1 MGNSERGRV
10 RYLGHK
16 LLLQVRILLRALTR
30 RLLLRRECISGELL
44 LLLPVVIHIGR
55 EVLPG
60 GGAQCAQAGASCRW
74 RRSGSCSESA
84 STKMRAEMFR
94 GDGRFPQPSAHAPQ
108 QRGPPGVLPPMSKSL
123 KKIMDAVQAD
133 QEVRAH

>member
-16 LLLQVRILLRALTR
+16 LLLQVRILLRALMR

-60 GGAQCAQAGASCRW
+60 GAQCAQAGASCD
-74 RRSGSCSESA
+74 GAEAAPAGESA
-84 STKMRAEMFR
+84 STKVRAEMFR
-94 GDGRFPQPSAHAPQ
+94 GDGRFPQPSARAPQ
-108 QRGPPGVLPPMSKSL
+108 HSGPPGVLPPMSKSV